1 MQISLLAVIALLGLA
16 AAAPSTSKRDHWKQK
31 YDVGCVG
38 KGGGDGAECHVL
50 VGYGDVYCPVNCKN
64 KDYCP

>member
-31 YDVGCVG
+31 YDVGVS
-38 KGGGDGAECHVL
+38 KRLSNYHTLPKFA
-50 VGYGDVYCPVNCKN
+50 NS
-64 KDYCP
+64 